1 MNDRDIY
8 NPLVS
13 TAFSSSAGSGKTF
26 ALTTRLISML
36 LSGIRLSEILA
47 ITFTNLAANDIRRKL
62 FDRVQKIEKQDEKET
77 LLFSDILNEPPDA
90 VIEKALGL
98 KA

>member
-1 MNDRDIY
+1 
-8 NPLVS
+8 
-13 TAFSSSAGSGKTF
+13 
-26 ALTTRLISML
+26 ML

-47 ITFTNLAANDIRRKL
+47 ITFTNLTANDIRKKL

-77 LLFSDILNEPPDA
+77 LLFSDILNEPPEA

-98 KA
+98 KAKLIKQFSLLHISTIHSLRILITFIIESVRK